1 MCGSYFQ
8 IIVKFI
14 NGENSHQCLDVWLI
28 FAKVRWASNLVS
40 TFFCINNLLQLSM
53 GCFLGLCP
61 WICQSAHCSFPLPA
75 WSPRP
80 PMLAPLARFKLMT
93 GEISNFGGP
102 FTLVSAAEELKML
115 RLEKA
120 LLSSLEIF
128 PIPLYLKTG
137 SFMNGFVY
145 WTYFFFCHS
154 FGLHIS

>member
-1 MCGSYFQ
+1 MCGSCFQ

-14 NGENSHQCLDVWLI
+14 NGENSHQCLDVWII

-102 FTLVSAAEELKML
+102 FTLVSAVEELKMF
-115 RLEKA
+115 RLEEVWRQFWKFSQFSFIQRLGPLWMA
-120 LLSSLEIF
+120 LS
-128 PIPLYLKTG
+128 TG
-137 SFMNGFVY
+137 HI
-145 WTYFFFCHS
+145 FFFCHS
-154 FGLHIS
+154 FGLRIS